1 MSDTPTTTT
10 APDDAAPLFF
20 TGPIE
25 AAVATSITQGLP
37 LACFIADD
45 GAASSTWQD
54 EYMQDEEVLPL
65 LRSRCVLLKLQAG
78 SVEAGFLAAF
88 CPIQAVPYLVVVKNG
103 AMVANVAAG
112 VTRDE
117 FMAGIKAALTETET
131 PEAVPAAAAAAAAAA
146 APAPAPVPVNS
157 PQSAATAAAPTTV
170 APPQPSTSPAPP
182 STSSSSARRDST
194 TPAAAARRGSTTPTP
209 SSSSRRESSA
219 GHLAYLE
226 QQRKRQLAAAEDRKR
241 VLQLLENDKIER
253 RQRAST
259 TTSTAPTPPVSTS
272 TPPPPRSTPSE
283 TALSFR
289 LLDGSSL
296 KSRFPSTAT
305 LATDVRTWLD
315 AHRTDNSDH
324 PYSFLQILAPSPNK
338 QLSLSDEGSTLLELG
353 LAPTATL
360 VLVPAQ
366 SYVSAYNGGG
376 ASSEVGILGRAYGLI
391 YGAVATVLGVGYPAR
406 APVVAAAPAAA
417 ERGGERE
424 REREGATLGRA
435 GRSEV
440 REGPGGSV
448 SRASSANGRIR
459 TLYDAPEGEGGKEEV
474 GRKYYNGNQ
483 LDFEPKRDEKGKERK
498 E

>member
-1 MSDTPTTTT
+1 MSDAPPT
-10 APDDAAPLFF
+10 DIPLFF
-20 TGPIE
+20 TGPVE
-25 AAVATSITQGLP
+25 AAVTTSITQGIP

-45 GAASSTWQD
+45 GAVSATWQD

-65 LRSRCVLLKLQAG
+65 LRGRCVLLRLQAG

-117 FMAGIKAALTETET
+117 FRDGVKAALTETET
-131 PEAVPAAAAAAAAAA
+131 PEAVPAAAA
-146 APAPAPVPVNS
+146 PAPVNP
-157 PQSAATAAAPTTV
+157 PQPAATAAAPTTV

-182 STSSSSARRDST
+182 HSSPSARRDST

-241 VLQLLENDKIER
+241 VLQLLENDRIER

-259 TTSTAPTPPVSTS
+259 TTSTAPTPPTSSS
-272 TPPPPRSTPSE
+272 TPPPPRPAPSE

-305 LATDVRTWLD
+305 LASDVREWLD

-324 PYSFLQILAPSPNK
+324 PYSFLQILAPAPNK
-338 QLSLSDEGSTLLELG
+338 QLSLSDEGSSLLELG

-376 ASSEVGILGRAYGLI
+376 TSSEVGILGRAYGLI

-406 APVVAAAPAAA
+406 APVAAAPAATVV
-417 ERGGERE
+417 ERE
-424 REREGATLGRA
+424 RERERGGGGGGAGEGATLGRA

-440 REGPGGSV
+440 REGAQAGSV

-459 TLYDAPEGEGGKEEV
+459 TLYDAPEGEGAKEEV